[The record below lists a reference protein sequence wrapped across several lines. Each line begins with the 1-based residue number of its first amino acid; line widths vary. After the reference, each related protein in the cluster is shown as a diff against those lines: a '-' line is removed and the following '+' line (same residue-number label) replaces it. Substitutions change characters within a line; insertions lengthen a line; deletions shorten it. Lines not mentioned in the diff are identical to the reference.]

1 MNFLRVGF
9 DIGTVSGM
17 RYPTGSMKPSR
28 AAAALQPVLEKSRLE
43 LRALF
48 RTLDRLHLAQ
58 ELPAELRVLLEVD
71 ADFAEAL
78 HVLKQAPR
86 NIDWGAMERDT
97 RASLARV
104 SVVREALLATFD
116 ATRESFWRPE
126 QKRCAGT
133 CRRRRPTATFPKDRR
148 SPWSP
153 R

>member
-116 ATRESFWRPE
+116 APTRIILEARAEALRRDLSPQEAYRDIPE
-126 QKRCAGT
+126 G
-133 CRRRRPTATFPKDRR
+133 P
-148 SPWSP
+148 
-153 R
+153 